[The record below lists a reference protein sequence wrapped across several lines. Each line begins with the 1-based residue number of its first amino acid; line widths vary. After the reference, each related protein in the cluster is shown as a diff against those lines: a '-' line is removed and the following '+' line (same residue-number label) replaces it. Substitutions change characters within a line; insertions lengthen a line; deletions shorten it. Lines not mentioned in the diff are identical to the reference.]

1 MDCEE
6 RKEMSLQDAENVIK
20 HSNFALGVGTRNGAV
35 AAAFVK
41 IINAMKAENYQ
52 LIRLE
57 LLLEKINELAKNSLK
72 RGDEGAVYIQCLE
85 DVADII
91 KDCL

>member
-20 HSNFALGVGTRNGAV
+20 HSNFALDVGTRNGAV

-57 LLLEKINELAKNSLK
+57 LLLEKINELAKDSLK
-72 RGDEGAVYIQCLE
+72 RGDEGAVYIECLE